1 MHPSLVPWALAG
13 GTAVT
18 VGFARFGYALI
29 LPAMQSSL
37 NLNYTQAG
45 WLNTSNA
52 LGYLF
57 GALLTVLWV
66 NKLGNHR
73 LFVGGLIVTTAALLL
88 NGFTDNFLWLNI
100 IRFITG
106 LASAWAFICGGVLA
120 SVVSTRAIAIYFGGG
135 GTGML
140 ISGAV
145 LPWWFEFAGPN
156 GWQWAWI
163 GMGLV
168 CVLLTALAIAAA
180 RYSVAP
186 SSPKANQKTPW
197 LPCSRAFIAYFL
209 FGAGYIAYMTF
220 MVAWVHQYASADF
233 SLAWIT
239 SVMWSLLGIASLFA
253 PKIWSGVFHGRRNG
267 VPIAATMTALGVGAM
282 LPLLLTGVYMAWL
295 SAFLVGASV
304 FMVPSAITGFVKVNL
319 PAAGWG
325 SALAA
330 ATTLFAL
337 GQTLGPVAAG
347 WLSDISGSLSVGLG
361 CSAALL
367 FIGALLALS
376 QPALTRISA
385 KN

>member
-37 NLNYTQAG
+37 ELNYTQAG

-52 LGYLF
+52 LGYLL
-57 GALLTVLWV
+57 GAVLTLLLV
-66 NKLGNHR
+66 NRLGNHR
-73 LFVGGLIVTTAALLL
+73 LFVGGLIVTTIALLF
-88 NGFTDNFLWLNI
+88 NGLTENFLWLNI

-120 SVVSTRAIAIYFGGG
+120 SSISTRAIAIYFGGG

-145 LPWWFEFAGPN
+145 LPWWFEFVGPH

-163 GMGLV
+163 GMGII
-168 CVLLTALAIAAA
+168 CMLLSFLAIAAI
-180 RYSVAP
+180 RYSV
-186 SSPKANQKTPW
+186 SLNLPKIGQKVSW
-197 LPCSRAFIAYFL
+197 LPCARAFIAYLL

-220 MVAWVHQYASADF
+220 MVAWVHQYASANF

-239 SVMWSLLGIASLFA
+239 SIMWSLLGLASLFA
-253 PKIWSGVFHGRRNG
+253 PRIWASVLHRYRNG
-267 VPIAATMTALGVGAM
+267 IPIAATMTALGIGAI

-304 FMVPSAITGFVKVNL
+304 FMVPSAITGFVKSNL
-319 PAAGWG
+319 PPAGWG
-325 SALAA
+325 SALAV

-347 WLSDISGSLSVGLG
+347 WISDVSGSLSVGLG
-361 CSAALL
+361 CSAVVLFVGAALAY
-367 FIGALLALS
+367 F
-376 QPALTRISA
+376 QPALH
-385 KN
+385 N

>member
-37 NLNYTQAG
+37 GLNYTQAG

-57 GALLTVLWV
+57 GAILTVLWV

-73 LFVGGLIVTTAALLL
+73 LFVGGLIVTTAALLF
-88 NGFTDNFLWLNI
+88 NGVTDNFLWLNI

-120 SVVSTRAIAIYFGGG
+120 SVVSTRAIAICFGGG

-145 LPWWFEFAGPN
+145 LPWWFEFVGPN

-168 CVLLTALAIAAA
+168 CVLLTALPIAAA
-180 RYSVAP
+180 RHRVAP

-197 LPCSRAFIAYFL
+197 LPSSRVFIAYFL
-209 FGAGYIAYMTF
+209 FVAGYIAYMTF
-220 MVAWVHQYASADF
+220 MVAWVHQYATAVF

-239 SVMWSLLGIASLFA
+239 FVMWSLLGIASLFA
-253 PKIWSGVFHGRRNG
+253 PKIWSGVFYGRRNG
-267 VPIAATMTALGVGAM
+267 IPIAATMSALGVGAM
-282 LPLLLTGVYMAWL
+282 LPLLLIWVYMSWL
-295 SAFLVGASV
+295 SAFLVGATV
-304 FMVPSAITGFVKVNL
+304 FMMTPSITRFVKAKL
-319 PAAGWG
+319 STAGWRI
-325 SALAA
+325 ALAVA
-330 ATTLFAL
+330 MLLFAL
-337 GQTLGPVAAG
+337 IQTLGPLAVG
-347 WLSDISGSLSVGLG
+347 CLIDISGSLSFGLA
-361 CSAALL
+361 CSAVILFIWALL
-367 FIGALLALS
+367 ELY
-376 QPALTRISA
+376 QPAL
-385 KN
+385 